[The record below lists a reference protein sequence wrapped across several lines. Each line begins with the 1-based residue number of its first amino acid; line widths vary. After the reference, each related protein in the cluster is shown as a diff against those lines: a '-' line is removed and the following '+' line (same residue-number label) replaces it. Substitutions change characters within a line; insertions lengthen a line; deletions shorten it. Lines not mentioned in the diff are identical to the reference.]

1 MTLRN
6 PPPPPP
12 LPPRAAGAAMKFRTN
27 AIVVSVGGSM
37 NTWVVVTNA
46 ASAVATNDFGC
57 TDATIA
63 AAPPENGR

>member
-1 MTLRN
+1 
-6 PPPPPP
+6 
-12 LPPRAAGAAMKFRTN
+12 MKFRTN
-27 AIVVSVGGSM
+27 AIVVSVGGGGGGGGGAM

>member
-1 MTLRN
+1 
-6 PPPPPP
+6 
-12 LPPRAAGAAMKFRTN
+12 MKFRTN
-27 AIVVSVGGSM
+27 AIVVSVGGGGGGAM